1 MNKQELERRL
11 NRKIKNLEVWFE
23 PYAEAWKKETD
34 DRGLFAIMYYDII
47 ESLEQLKQLNECSEY
62 LLFEV
67 ILPKINEDKR
77 TLEEIRNHF
86 VYKD

>member
-1 MNKQELERRL
+1 
-11 NRKIKNLEVWFE
+11 
-23 PYAEAWKKETD
+23 
-34 DRGLFAIMYYDII
+34 MYYDII